1 MARKGSLIDVRSR
14 RALPAGE
21 FEFRASETNPNSVHF
36 EGYASVFG
44 NGYDVYGGPTRGGW
58 TETVDPHAFD
68 VTLKS
73 NPDVVFLVNHDGLPL
88 ARTRSGT
95 LHLSAD
101 KHGLFVDTDLD
112 TTDPHVQSLAVKMRR
127 GDLDQMSFG
136 FVTKSD
142 YWSDDETKR
151 TLLEVSLHQGDVS
164 VVTFPA
170 NPATDAELNML
181 RALEYVSGL
190 DEEKVLA
197 EVRDLDLSPE
207 QRRNLKARLVQVAQ
221 LADPPK
227 KKTLSLAEALRITGA

>member
-14 RALPAGE
+14 RMLPIGE
-21 FEFRASETNPNSVHF
+21 FEFRAASDTSVHF
-36 EGYASVFG
+36 EGYASVFST
-44 NGYDVYGGPTRGGW
+44 GYDVYGGPSRGGW

-181 RALEYVSGL
+181 RSLEYIAGL
-190 DEEKVLA
+190 DEEDALA
-197 EVRDLDLSPE
+197 ELRGLDLTPD
-207 QRRNLKARLVQVAQ
+207 QRARAKARFARLAQ
-221 LADPPK
+221 QIDPPK
-227 KKTLSLAEALRITGA
+227 KKTLSLAEAQRIATGL